1 MATVSATGFDTDFGA
16 SNSCRRCAALL
27 DMDQLPAEFRP
38 RSVLDCVIFAASKN
52 IQRILKILWPN
63 LVFVSQNASLILIV
77 KLRGD
82 CARTETMRSLSK
94 LLRRGPIYR
103 GSARSRGPRSPPQNP
118 YTYFF
123 RTSASQPFVQHP
135 SRAPRAYVALQHVQ
149 LPQDR
154 PRASSFAGPQMDFLD
169 VRQSG

>member
-1 MATVSATGFDTDFGA
+1 
-16 SNSCRRCAALL
+16 
-27 DMDQLPAEFRP
+27 MDQLPAEFRP
-38 RSVLDCVIFAASKN
+38 RYVLDFVIFAASKN

-63 LVFVSQNASLILIV
+63 LAFVIQNAALILIV
-77 KLRGD
+77 KVCGD

-103 GSARSRGPRSPPQNP
+103 GSARSRGTRSPPQNP

-123 RTSASQPFVQHP
+123 RTTASKPFVQHP

-149 LPQDR
+149 
-154 PRASSFAGPQMDFLD
+154 
-169 VRQSG
+169 